1 MAIIYYDTLRNR
13 WGITKKE
20 QKKTNMRIER
30 IDTIDVE
37 QQLLKKYRS
46 KDLSELEE
54 KLKRL
59 KKEREEKMA
68 G

>member
-1 MAIIYYDTLRNR
+1 
-13 WGITKKE
+13 
-20 QKKTNMRIER
+20 MRIER
-30 IDTIDVE
+30 IDTMDVE

-59 KKEREEKMA
+59 KREREEKMA